1 VNLLDWVL
9 VLIVVLYA
17 VSGYWQ
23 GFVTGLFATLG
34 LLLGGLIGVWLAP
47 TALGNATPSIL
58 VSLAAVFIVI
68 LCASLG
74 QALFQVVGA
83 RIRDHIRWQPMRA
96 LDAIGGAVLSGAAAL
111 LVAWALGVALSGSG
125 LAGIT
130 PLVRDSKVLAEVNSL
145 LPASAGSRLSAFNDV
160 VGTTFFP
167 RYLEPFAPERIVDVP
182 PGPHRLVTDPDVTRA
197 AAGVVRIR
205 STNSCSQGIE
215 GSGFVYAHDRVMTNA
230 HVVAGVSNPLVDISG
245 SAVPGRVV
253 YYNPDIDVAVLA
265 VPTGSVKPLRLS
277 TTAGARDGVAILG
290 YPQNGPYDVQV
301 GRVRADQ
308 RLRSPD
314 IYGDGTVIREVLSLR
329 GLIRPGNSG
338 GPVVDSA
345 GRVVGVVFA
354 ASVTSSDTGYA
365 LSAHQVVP
373 AAAAGRIASR
383 PVSTQ
388 GCAA

>member
-1 VNLLDWVL
+1 MNLLDWVL
-9 VLIVVLYA
+9 VVVVVLYA

-23 GFVTGLFATLG
+23 GFVTGAFATLG

-74 QALFQVVGA
+74 QAIFQLLGA
-83 RIRDHIRWQPMRA
+83 RIRDRITWQPVRA
-96 LDAIGGAVLSGAAAL
+96 LDAVGGALLSGAAAL

-125 LAGIT
+125 LQGIT
-130 PLVRDSKVLAEVNSL
+130 PLVRDSKVLAEVNSV
-145 LPASAGSRLSAFNDV
+145 LPASASSKLSAFNDV

-167 RYLEPFAPERIVDVP
+167 RYLEPFAPERIVAVP
-182 PGPHRLVTDPDVTRA
+182 PGPARLLNDPDVTRA
-197 AAGVVRIR
+197 EDGVVRIR
-205 STNSCSQGIE
+205 STNQCGQGIE
-215 GSGFVYAHDRVMTNA
+215 GSGFVYAPDRVMTNA
-230 HVVAGVSNPLVDISG
+230 HVVAGVTEPVVDVHG
-245 SAVPGRVV
+245 SSVTGHVV
-253 YYNPDIDVAVLA
+253 YYNPDVDVAVIE
-265 VPTGSVKPLRLS
+265 VPTGTVRPLRLS
-277 TTAGARDGVAILG
+277 GGASAGDGVAILG

-308 RLRSPD
+308 RLRSPN
-314 IYGDGTVIREVLSLR
+314 IYGDGTVIRDVLSLR

-354 ASVTSSDTGYA
+354 ASVTSGDTGYA
-365 LSAHQVVP
+365 LSAAQVSGG
-373 AAAAGRIASR
+373 AAAGRISSR
-383 PVSTQ
+383 TVSTR